1 MLFAVDSD
9 KDFIDVEGVAVA
21 SVLSLESPG
30 IFGSEL
36 DAPKAAGFVAD
47 NEYVRFVV

>member
-1 MLFAVDSD
+1 MVRHTGE
-9 KDFIDVEGVAVA
+9 DFINVERVSIA
-21 SVLSLESPG
+21 SVLKLESPG
-30 IFGSEL
+30 IFGSKL